1 MWLRA
6 GPVLLG
12 FCSMPTVSF
21 VLPPTPIL
29 ARVNRR
35 ARATDTADFRVPV
48 VNGGGH
54 GGSTGPGAKPL
65 QRRYSRIAP
74 TSCRCCCNF
83 CRGMSHAFGGA
94 PTSGATIGMRLA
106 SREGNHVSA
115 NTPSEAIPAFASNDG
130 VSYLRNPDTGSEI
143 WLVGVVHGQE
153 TSVELSKSV
162 VRTTRPQVVMLEL
175 DSSRLDDL
183 PPGEAQKAEDGL
195 TWFMP
200 EKPPDNAVAQGVTLE
215 GGGDDVELSRGRK
228 WEGPFAFMSS
238 SRATSFVGAMRA
250 IIDVFEEQEVS
261 EMEVAVLEAQACGAR
276 ILLGDRDFE
285 ETKGRLV
292 AAGLAD
298 TVGDERL
305 DDPEALLNDSM
316 SVSNRKKFAG
326 LDLRKPE
333 TREAAGEHYAAM
345 KRLSNQ
351 RALEA
356 MVPERDEVM
365 ARNLMTLKGK
375 PITVALV
382 GLFHVDGIERILKR
396 NGWNHGPA

>member
-1 MWLRA
+1 MWFRA
-6 GPVLLG
+6 VLLLLLW
-12 FCSMPTVSF
+12 FCSIPTCSF

-29 ARVNRR
+29 ARVNRS
-35 ARATDTADFRVPV
+35 ATADFRGPL
-48 VNGGGH
+48 VNSGGH
-54 GGSTGPGAKPL
+54 GVSTGPGAEPL
-65 QRRYSRIAP
+65 QRR
-74 TSCRCCCNF
+74 
-83 CRGMSHAFGGA
+83 GMSCAFGGA
-94 PTSGATIGMRLA
+94 PTARATIGRRLA
-106 SREGNHVSA
+106 SHEGSHVSA
-115 NTPSEAIPAFASNDG
+115 NAPSEAIPAFSSNDG

-143 WLVGVVHGQE
+143 WLVGVVHGKE

-183 PPGEAQKAEDGL
+183 PPGEAKKAEDGL

-200 EKPPDNAVAQGVTLE
+200 EKQPDNPVAQGVTLK
-215 GGGDDVELSRGRK
+215 GGGDDVELSRGKRWK
-228 WEGPFAFMSS
+228 RPLAFMSN
-238 SRATSFVGAMRA
+238 SRVKSFVGAMKA
-250 IIDVFEEQEVS
+250 IIDIFEEEVS

-285 ETKGRLV
+285 ETKRRLV

-316 SVSNRKKFAG
+316 SSSNRKKFAG

-333 TREAAGEHYAAM
+333 TRETVAEFYAAM
-345 KRLSNQ
+345 KRLSNK

-365 ARNLMTLKGK
+365 ARNLMALKEK
-375 PITVALV
+375 PTTVALV
-382 GLFHVDGIERILKR
+382 GLFHMDGIERILKR
-396 NGWNHGPA
+396 NGWSHGPA